1 MINGNSYKSL
11 MPVFFLGHGN
21 PMNAV
26 YTNAFTRRLNE
37 MGNSLK
43 WKPDAILVVSAHW
56 LTRGIYAS
64 TTAFPETIYDFSGF
78 PEELYKVVYPAPGA
92 PVQAEYTMEL
102 IPEIKADEEMGLDH
116 GAWSMLVHMFPD
128 ADIPVFQLS
137 IDFHQPMQ
145 YHFDLGKK
153 LFPLRKKNILIIG
166 SGNIV
171 HNLQYAFPLDNPN
184 KYPWASEFDEWV
196 KDKIVKRDFE
206 SLINYQSGGE
216 AAKMSVPTT
225 DHYIPLLY
233 CLGLVQENEDINFT
247 YEEIITSLSMR
258 CFRIG

>member
-1 MINGNSYKSL
+1 MINGNSYKKLS
-11 MPVFFLGHGN
+11 PVFFLGHGN

-26 YTNAFTRRLNE
+26 YSNAFTRSLNE
-37 MGNSLK
+37 MGSSLK

-56 LTRGIYAS
+56 LTKGSYVS
-64 TTAFPETIYDFSGF
+64 TAVFPETIYDFSGF
-78 PEELYKVVYPAPGA
+78 PEELNKVVYPAPGA
-92 PVQAEYTMEL
+92 PEFAKYLLEE
-102 IPEIKADEEMGLDH
+102 IPELKEDGEMGLDH

-137 IDFHQPMQ
+137 LDYNKPMQ

-153 LFPLRKKNILIIG
+153 LFPLREKNVLIIG

-171 HNLQYAFPLDNPN
+171 HNLHFAFPLDNPN
-184 KYPWASEFDEWV
+184 KYKWAEEFDEWI
-196 KDKIVKRDFE
+196 KDKIIKRDFD
-206 SLINYQSGGE
+206 SVINYHKGGE

-233 CLGLVQENEDINFT
+233 CLALAQENEEINFT

-258 CFRIG
+258 CFKIG